1 MAPYLDAL
9 IGKLLAL
16 LQRGRRNVQ
25 EGALTALAA
34 VADTAEVGGC
44 WGRHGWVQGQAW
56 AGVGCAVA
64 WVQWQ
69 GCRCRYGLPGWEHG
83 WLSACIGVNWVC
95 QLAAAPGK
103 PHSLEPGLA
112 CLQ

>member
-34 VADTAEVGGC
+34 VADTAEVWGGQGLVLRVCKCGGC
-44 WGRHGWVQGQAW
+44 RRVPSPR
-56 AGVGCAVA
+56 
-64 WVQWQ
+64 WQ
-69 GCRCRYGLPGWEHG
+69 LWQTRQRYG
-83 WLSACIGVNWVC
+83 
-95 QLAAAPGK
+95 
-103 PHSLEPGLA
+103 GL
-112 CLQ
+112 